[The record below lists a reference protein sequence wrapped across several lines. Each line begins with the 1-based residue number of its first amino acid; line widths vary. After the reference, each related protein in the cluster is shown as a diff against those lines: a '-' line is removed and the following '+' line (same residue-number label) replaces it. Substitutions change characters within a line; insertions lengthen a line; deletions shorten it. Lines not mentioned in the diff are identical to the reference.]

1 MKAILFNFQ
10 SKNIN
15 LQSKILLIFALLLTS
30 CSPQV
35 SSISSGPPVEVTPV
49 AQSEP
54 TPEGPAS
61 TPLPT
66 RPAYAPG
73 DLVDYT
79 AQTGD
84 TLPALAVRFNTTIEE
99 IRQAN
104 PIIPDTATTMP
115 PGMPMKIPIYYQP
128 FWGSPYQILP
138 DSLFVNGPAQVG
150 FDTRKFIAEQPGWL
164 KGVVEYAADENR
176 TAAEMVD
183 LVARNYSVSPRLLL
197 ALLEYRSAA
206 LSQETPSEV
215 AATYPMGYVARER
228 KGLYRQLIWTANLLN
243 NGYYSWRT
251 ASLTILEHE
260 DGRIERIDPWQ
271 NAATVSLMNFFNTL
285 LTKDAYQQAISAEG
299 FAQTYAALFGDP
311 WLADQPH
318 IPGSLEQPGLSL
330 PFNPGEVW
338 AFTGGPHTAWGV
350 GAPFSALDF
359 APPAVAGGCL
369 ETDLWA
375 TAVADGVVAR
385 VDTGEVVL
393 DLDGDGDERTG
404 WAIFYLHLATEGRA
418 VMGAALKAGDPV
430 GHPSCEGGSSTG
442 THVHI
447 ARKYNGEWMLAEG
460 TLAFNLEGWVA
471 HNGRQPYLGT
481 LTRLSQTVT
490 ACVCSNQA
498 SFIASG
504 R

>member
-1 MKAILFNFQ
+1 MPSLPSDAGVGQ
-10 SKNIN
+10 
-15 LQSKILLIFALLLTS
+15 
-30 CSPQV
+30 
-35 SSISSGPPVEVTPV
+35 TPA
-49 AQSEP
+49 AQMAP
-54 TPEGPAS
+54 TLVGPAL

-66 RPAYAPG
+66 RPPYAPG
-73 DLVDYT
+73 ELVDYT

-99 IRQAN
+99 IREAN
-104 PIIPDTATTMP
+104 PIIPDSATTMP

-138 DSLFVNGPAQVG
+138 DSLFVNGPAQVV
-150 FDTRKFIAEQPGWL
+150 FDTRKFVAEQPGWL
-164 KGVVEYAADENR
+164 KGVIEYAADKNR
-176 TAAEMVD
+176 SAAEMID

-197 ALLEYRSAA
+197 ALLEYQTGA
-206 LSQETPSEV
+206 LSKETPTE
-215 AATYPMGYVARER
+215 AERTYPLGYPARER
-228 KGLYRQLIWTANLLN
+228 KGLYRQLIWTANYLN
-243 NGYYSWRT
+243 NGYYAYRNS
-251 ASLTILEHE
+251 SLTAFEHE

-271 NAATVSLMNFFNTL
+271 NAATVSLMNYFNSL
-285 LTKDAYQQAISAEG
+285 LPTDAYQQTISPDG
-299 FAQTYAALFGDP
+299 FTRTYAALFGDP
-311 WLADQPH
+311 WTADRPH
-318 IPGSLEQPGLSL
+318 IPGSLEQPAFTL
-330 PFNPGEVW
+330 PFKPGEVW

-350 GAPFSALDF
+350 GEPLAALDF

-369 ETDLWA
+369 ETALWA

-385 VDTGEVVL
+385 VDVGEVVL
-393 DLDGDGDERTG
+393 DLDGDSDERTG
-404 WAIFYLHLATEGRA
+404 WVVFYLHLATEGRA
-418 VMGAALKAGDPV
+418 PLGATLKAGDPV

-471 HNGRQPYLGT
+471 SNGGLPYLGT
-481 LTRLSQTVT
+481 LNRQSRVVT

-498 SFIASG
+498 SFIQSEK